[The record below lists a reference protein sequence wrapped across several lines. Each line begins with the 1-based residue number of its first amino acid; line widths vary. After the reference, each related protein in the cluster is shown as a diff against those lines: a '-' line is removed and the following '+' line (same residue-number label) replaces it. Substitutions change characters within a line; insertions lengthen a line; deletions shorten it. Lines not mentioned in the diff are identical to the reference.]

1 IFNDHGYRMKF
12 CVFLMSL
19 AISLGSQAN
28 DKVRCDSLT
37 HSPYDF
43 YDKVPS
49 IYQGDI
55 QTISPYVKVD
65 DTRKD
70 FLKINDR
77 AIDVCEYVNEDK
89 DEVISYLIYSGD
101 DVIFLN
107 NNALGDLDLEQGV
120 VFRYIQY
127 DEKELK
133 IYFESSGGAS
143 EDYSSFEFY
152 FLPYQNDF
160 LLNKVINSYNI
171 EVSDGFDLAK
181 KEIILPDTYLSK
193 FNFESFLDSL

>member
-1 IFNDHGYRMKF
+1 
-12 CVFLMSL
+12 
-19 AISLGSQAN
+19 
-28 DKVRCDSLT
+28 
-37 HSPYDF
+37 
-43 YDKVPS
+43 
-49 IYQGDI
+49 
-55 QTISPYVKVD
+55 
-65 DTRKD
+65 
-70 FLKINDR
+70 
-77 AIDVCEYVNEDK
+77 
-89 DEVISYLIYSGD
+89 
-101 DVIFLN
+101 
-107 NNALGDLDLEQGV
+107 
-120 VFRYIQY
+120 YIQY

-133 IYFESSGGAS
+133 IYFESAGGAS

>member
-1 IFNDHGYRMKF
+1 MKF
-12 CVFLMSL
+12 CIFLMSL

-28 DKVRCDSLT
+28 DKVRCDYLT

-43 YDKVPS
+43 YGKVPS

-152 FLPYQNDF
+152 FFPYQNDF
-160 LLNKVINSYNI
+160 LLNKVINRYNI

>member
-1 IFNDHGYRMKF
+1 MKF

-133 IYFESSGGAS
+133 IYFESSGGGS
-143 EDYSSFEFY
+143 EDYSSYDFY

-160 LLNKVINSYNI
+160 FLQKVIKRYNVK
-171 EVSDGFDLAK
+171 VSDGFDLAK
-181 KEIILPDTYLSK
+181 KEIMLPDTYLSK
-193 FNFESFLDSL
+193 FNFESFLETY

>member
-1 IFNDHGYRMKF
+1 
-12 CVFLMSL
+12 
-19 AISLGSQAN
+19 
-28 DKVRCDSLT
+28 
-37 HSPYDF
+37 
-43 YDKVPS
+43 
-49 IYQGDI
+49 
-55 QTISPYVKVD
+55 
-65 DTRKD
+65 RKD

-152 FLPYQNDF
+152 FLP
-160 LLNKVINSYNI
+160 
-171 EVSDGFDLAK
+171 
-181 KEIILPDTYLSK
+181 
-193 FNFESFLDSL
+193 

>member
-1 IFNDHGYRMKF
+1 MKF

-77 AIDVCEYVNEDK
+77 AIDVCEYVNE
-89 DEVISYLIYSGD
+89 
-101 DVIFLN
+101 
-107 NNALGDLDLEQGV
+107 
-120 VFRYIQY
+120 
-127 DEKELK
+127 
-133 IYFESSGGAS
+133 
-143 EDYSSFEFY
+143 
-152 FLPYQNDF
+152 
-160 LLNKVINSYNI
+160 
-171 EVSDGFDLAK
+171 
-181 KEIILPDTYLSK
+181 
-193 FNFESFLDSL
+193 

>member
-1 IFNDHGYRMKF
+1 MKF

-37 HSPYDF
+37 HSLYDF
-43 YDKVPS
+43 YYKVPS

-55 QTISPYVKVD
+55 QIISPYVKVD

>member
-1 IFNDHGYRMKF
+1 MKF

>member
-1 IFNDHGYRMKF
+1 MKF

-89 DEVISYLIYSGD
+89 DEVISYLIYSGN

>member
-1 IFNDHGYRMKF
+1 MKF

-43 YDKVPS
+43 YHKVPS

-152 FLPYQNDF
+152 FLPYQNDL

-171 EVSDGFDLAK
+171 EVSDGFDLEK

>member
-1 IFNDHGYRMKF
+1 MKF

-143 EDYSSFEFY
+143 EDYSSYEFY

-160 LLNKVINSYNI
+160 LLNK
-171 EVSDGFDLAK
+171 
-181 KEIILPDTYLSK
+181 
-193 FNFESFLDSL
+193 

>member
-1 IFNDHGYRMKF
+1 MKF
-12 CVFLMSL
+12 CIFLMSL

-28 DKVRCDSLT
+28 DKVRCDYLT
-37 HSPYDF
+37 HSLYDF
-43 YDKVPS
+43 YGKVPS

-65 DTRKD
+65 DTRQD

-152 FLPYQNDF
+152 FFPYQNDF
-160 LLNKVINSYNI
+160 LLNKVINRYNI